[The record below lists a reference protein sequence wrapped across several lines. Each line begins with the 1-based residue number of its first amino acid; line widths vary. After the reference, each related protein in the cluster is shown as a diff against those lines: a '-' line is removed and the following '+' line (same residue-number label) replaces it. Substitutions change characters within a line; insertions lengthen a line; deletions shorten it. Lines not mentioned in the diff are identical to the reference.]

1 MSQWMSI
8 GFDPDHMDPLT
19 EPKTQTAISGG
30 RDGAAPQQTGDVGQ
44 ATPRELGAGRG
55 LNDSSKH

>member
-8 GFDPDHMDPLT
+8 GFDPDHMDPVT
-19 EPKTQTAISGG
+19 GPKTQAAISGG
-30 RDGAAPQQTGDVGQ
+30 RDHAAPRQAGDVGQ
-44 ATPRELGAGRG
+44 ATPRGLGTVSS